1 MKVCCISLNVKICLL
16 ITTLGAQK
24 IPKEGKQGLKYG
36 VSVTDACIG
45 WDHTVNVLAELA
57 SAVRARREQMN

>member
-1 MKVCCISLNVKICLL
+1 MV
-16 ITTLGAQK
+16 ITGAQK
-24 IPKEGKQGLKYG
+24 IPREGKKGLKYG

-57 SAVRARREQMN
+57 AAVKVRREKIRYYG

>member
-1 MKVCCISLNVKICLL
+1 MELAANDA
-16 ITTLGAQK
+16 TGAQK

-45 WDHTVNVLAELA
+45 WDQSVNVLAELA
-57 SAVRARREQMN
+57 AAVKARRTRI

>member
-1 MKVCCISLNVKICLL
+1 MTVFAI
-16 ITTLGAQK
+16 GAQK

-45 WDHTVNVLAELA
+45 WDQSVNVLAELA
-57 SAVRARREQMN
+57 AAVKARRTRI